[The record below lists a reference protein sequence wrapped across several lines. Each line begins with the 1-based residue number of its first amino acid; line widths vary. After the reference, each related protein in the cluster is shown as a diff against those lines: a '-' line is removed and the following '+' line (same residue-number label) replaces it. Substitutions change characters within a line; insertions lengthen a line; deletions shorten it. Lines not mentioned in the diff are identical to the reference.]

1 MLSYGNESVQ
11 NKIVLVVFIQPRPE
25 TRLQVRKKNYLHIEK
40 TVSFRFYF
48 RIVLNCS
55 EIYSSVYD
63 LKGTY
68 EFYANYFIQKKLKT
82 FFYFNCFL
90 CCIKPYGVWQLCD
103 TVSVGFYVHIFILIV
118 ILIKITSRKIH
129 GLSLKSFDVSA
140 KDYCYVRFQ
149 NGSRN
154 MFANTGQKNVSFYFS
169 DNIAKTCSY
178 ERENSS
184 NIEMNYLFH
193 FKAYFHVLDT
203 IA

>member
-1 MLSYGNESVQ
+1 MV
-11 NKIVLVVFIQPRPE
+11 
-25 TRLQVRKKNYLHIEK
+25 
-40 TVSFRFYF
+40 
-48 RIVLNCS
+48 
-55 EIYSSVYD
+55 
-63 LKGTY
+63 
-68 EFYANYFIQKKLKT
+68 
-82 FFYFNCFL
+82 
-90 CCIKPYGVWQLCD
+90 
-103 TVSVGFYVHIFILIV
+103 
-118 ILIKITSRKIH
+118 LIKITSRKIH
-129 GLSLKSFDVSA
+129 GLSVKSFDVSA

-193 FKAYFHVLDT
+193 FKTYFHVLDT